1 LPTPSANPRF
11 GQADVEQLL
20 SDVFVASRRSLIHMD
35 RAIPTPTA
43 GSLRGNTTYFTV
55 VDKDRNAVS
64 FITDA
69 SRVRVLGGNRIS
81 LESTFALD
89 VID

>member
-43 GSLRGNTTYFTV
+43 GSLRT
-55 VDKDRNAVS
+55 R
-64 FITDA
+64 DA
-69 SRVRVLGGNRIS
+69 SVMNETALRS
-81 LESTFALD
+81 LSTT
-89 VID
+89 VK